1 MAYFRV
7 FIMAMTLLHSVT
19 ASAQNEIDRLVDQ
32 FSTVGWSTFTSAVE
46 RDPKTHK
53 IVKTVKTL
61 ETNGQNIGALK
72 KAFEHESS
80 TGNFSKK
87 KEGNVTKMAL
97 TVQTDKTNRVYMLN
111 FSSNGYSYHNGKATI
126 IVKVRQLSN
135 KEKDSVEQQLEK

>member
-1 MAYFRV
+1 MSNFRV
-7 FIMAMTLLHSVT
+7 IIMAMTFLFSVT

-61 ETNGQNIGALK
+61 ETSGQNIGALK
-72 KAFEHESS
+72 NAFEKESS
-80 TGNFSKK
+80 TGNFTKK

-97 TVQTDKTNRVYMLN
+97 TVQTHKTNRVYMLN
-111 FSSNGYSYHNGKATI
+111 YTSNDYSYHDGKATI
-126 IVKVRQLSN
+126 IVKVRQRSN
-135 KEKDSVEQQLEK
+135 NEKDEDD